1 MMSKV
6 KDGMRVRVKAREAS
20 VEEAKNGRYAPYLS
34 HATGTVLKV
43 YSGKEIAVN
52 LDLDS
57 LHPDIVTRH
66 KKQQQAMHQKWLDS
80 LSEEAR
86 NRLTP
91 EEKAFRLNYIV
102 LLPESDL
109 LTGKAAEA
117 PVKKQTKA
125 TEAKPEPQP
134 AKTSAAQSVQ
144 AAATMPTVDKT
155 SPSKKKTADKSSGQ
169 VTGENGKA
177 ASSRG
182 KTVADSK
189 AKERAKAA
197 ENTGKKTKVE
207 AARPAVRSPKPATSS
222 PKSKTS
228 SPKLETKSAR
238 NPKSKAQNPK
248 AIPTPKRLTSADLEA
263 QEEEY
268 LKSKRKRS

>member
-6 KDGMRVRVKAREAS
+6 KDGMKVRVKAREAS
-20 VEEAKNGRYAPYLS
+20 AEEAKNGRYAPYLS

-52 LDLDS
+52 LDLES

-109 LTGKAAEA
+109 LTGKAAET
-117 PVKKQTKA
+117 PLKKQTKA
-125 TEAKPEPQP
+125 AEAKPAPQ
-134 AKTSAAQSVQ
+134 SAQASAVQSVQ
-144 AAATMPTVDKT
+144 AAVIMSTVDKT
-155 SPSKKKTADKSSGQ
+155 SPSKKKAADKSSGK
-169 VTGENGKA
+169 VSGDDGKTA
-177 ASSRG
+177 ASRR
-182 KTVADSK
+182 KTVAGNK
-189 AKERAKAA
+189 AKEHAKA
-197 ENTGKKTKVE
+197 TGDTGEKTKAE
-207 AARPAVRSPKPATSS
+207 AARPTARSPKPE
-222 PKSKTS
+222 TS
-228 SPKLETKSAR
+228 SPKLETKTAR
-238 NPKSKAQNPK
+238 NPKSKVQNPTE
-248 AIPTPKRLTSADLEA
+248 IPTPKRLTSADLEA